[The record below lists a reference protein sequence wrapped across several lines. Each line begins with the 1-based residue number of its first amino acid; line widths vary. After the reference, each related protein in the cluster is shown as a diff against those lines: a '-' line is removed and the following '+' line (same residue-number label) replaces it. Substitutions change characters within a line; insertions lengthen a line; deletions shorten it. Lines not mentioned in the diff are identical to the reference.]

1 MTNNR
6 KVEPIGGP
14 PSDVEQL
21 KIESNYLRGSLVESL
36 ENRITGGLS
45 ELDNRLLK
53 FHGSYMQDDR
63 DVRNERQKQKLEPA
77 FQFMLRVVTPGG
89 VTTPKQWLV
98 MDELAHK
105 YGSGTLRFT
114 TRQAFQLH
122 GVLKFNLKETIKD
135 INDSL
140 LTTLAACGDVNR
152 NVMCHPNPEQSDVH
166 TEIFKWSQEITRHLA
181 PRTPAYHEI
190 WLDGEK
196 VVDSLELAKAEVSA
210 ATAEASTVVKVS
222 SEEAKAVTAGVDP
235 VEPIYG
241 PVYLPRKFKIGI
253 AVPPSNDVDVYS
265 QDLGYIAI
273 VEKGKLIGFNV
284 TVGGGMG
291 MTHGDTNTYPQLGR
305 VIGFITPEQVV
316 DIAEK
321 TVTIQR
327 DYGNR
332 SVRKYA
338 RFKYTIDRHGLE
350 WFVDELQLRLGWKLE
365 PARPFQFDSNG
376 DRYGWKKDKNGRWN
390 VTLYIQSGRIID
402 QEGNQLMTGLREIA
416 KILTGDFRLTANQ
429 NLMIAGITSAKK
441 PKIETLL
448 KQYGISVGEEHS
460 AIRRSSL
467 SCVALPTCGLA
478 MAEAERYMPTLIDK
492 LEPIMEEVGLRDEE
506 INIRMT
512 GCPNGCA
519 RPALG
524 EISFIGKSPGKYNM
538 YMGAGFSGDRLSKLF
553 RENVDEAEIL
563 DTLKPIIHRYA
574 EEREQ
579 NEHFGD
585 FVIRTGYVK
594 AVASGL
600 DFHN

>member
-1 MTNNR
+1 MAKDR
-6 KVEPIGGP
+6 KVEPVGGP
-14 PSDVEQL
+14 PSDVEHL
-21 KIESNYLRGSLVESL
+21 KVESNYLRGSLVESL
-36 ENRITGGLS
+36 ANRITGGLT

-77 FQFMLRVVTPGG
+77 YQFMLRVVTPGG
-89 VTTPKQWLV
+89 VTTAEQWLV
-98 MDELAHK
+98 LDELARK

-114 TRQAFQLH
+114 TRQAFQMH
-122 GVLKFNLKETIKD
+122 GVLKWNLKETIKD

-152 NVMCHPNPEQSDVH
+152 NVMCNPNPEQSEVH
-166 TEIFKWSQEITRHLA
+166 TEVFKWSQEITKHLA

-196 VVDSLELAKAEVSA
+196 VIDSLEVAEVAAATETKGEVKIAAKAE
-210 ATAEASTVVKVS
+210 
-222 SEEAKAVTAGVDP
+222 AVEVDP

-273 VEKGKLIGFNV
+273 VKKGKLVGFNV

-305 VIGFITPEQVV
+305 VIGFCKPEQVV
-316 DIAEK
+316 DVAEK

-338 RFKYTIDRHGLE
+338 RFKYTIDRHGIE
-350 WFVDELQLRLGWKLE
+350 WFVDELHERLGWKLE
-365 PARPFQFDSNG
+365 AARPFEFDSNG

-390 VTLYIQSGRIID
+390 VTLYIQSGRILD
-402 QEGNQLMTGLREIA
+402 QEGLQLMTGLREIA
-416 KILTGDFRLTANQ
+416 KVHSGDFRLTANQ
-429 NLMIAGITSAKK
+429 NLTIAGITNGKK
-441 PKIETLL
+441 AKIESLL
-448 KQYGISVGEEHS
+448 EKHGITVGEQLS

-467 SCVALPTCGLA
+467 SCVSLPTCGLA
-478 MAEAERYMPTLIDK
+478 MAEAERYLPSLIDK

-553 RENVDEAEIL
+553 RENVDETEIL